1 MNLSNLSPEEA
12 QILRLLVQGYRTSEA
27 SKHLSLPFQVVA
39 ETTRRLKVAFGVDDV
54 AKLGGD
60 QKVRAFL
67 EGK

>member
-27 SKHLSLPFQVVA
+27 SKHLSLPFHVVA
-39 ETTRRLKVAFGVDDV
+39 ETARRLKVAFGVDDV
-54 AKLGGD
+54 SGLGSHP
-60 QKVRAFL
+60 KVRALL